1 MYQLNHKDGLKNWRH
16 FFMQWEEN
24 QNHSRLARIRFPALR
39 VRCMI
44 LLFSTYVTLVSF
56 SSFNETQDM
65 NYLTAEQA
73 DQIIKRKAWEQNEDL
88 SKAFLAFDRDGNGIV
103 TKKELKKVLYQF
115 QIPVNKE
122 EFKKLW
128 DK

>member
-1 MYQLNHKDGLKNWRH
+1 MKKVLVPFLTCLWV
-16 FFMQWEEN
+16 FF
-24 QNHSRLARIRFPALR
+24 
-39 VRCMI
+39 
-44 LLFSTYVTLVSF
+44 
-56 SSFNETQDM
+56 SFNETQDM

-103 TKKELKKVLYQF
+103 TKKELRKVLYQF
-115 QIPVNKE
+115 QIPLNKE

>member
-1 MYQLNHKDGLKNWRH
+1 
-16 FFMQWEEN
+16 
-24 QNHSRLARIRFPALR
+24 
-39 VRCMI
+39 
-44 LLFSTYVTLVSF
+44 
-56 SSFNETQDM
+56 M

-73 DQIIKRKAWEQNEDL
+73 DQIIKRKAWEHNEDL

-103 TKKELKKVLYQF
+103 TKKELRKVLYQF
-115 QIPVNKE
+115 QIPLNKE

>member
-1 MYQLNHKDGLKNWRH
+1 MVSLLSSCSFLTCLLV
-16 FFMQWEEN
+16 FF
-24 QNHSRLARIRFPALR
+24 F
-39 VRCMI
+39 
-44 LLFSTYVTLVSF
+44 
-56 SSFNETQDM
+56 SFNETQDM

-103 TKKELKKVLYQF
+103 TKKELRKVLNQF
-115 QIPVNKE
+115 QIPLNKE

>member
-1 MYQLNHKDGLKNWRH
+1 
-16 FFMQWEEN
+16 
-24 QNHSRLARIRFPALR
+24 
-39 VRCMI
+39 
-44 LLFSTYVTLVSF
+44 
-56 SSFNETQDM
+56 M

-88 SKAFLAFDRDGNGIV
+88 SKAFLAFDHDGNGIV
-103 TKKELKKVLYQF
+103 TKKELRKVLYQF
-115 QIPVNKE
+115 QIPLNKE

>member
-1 MYQLNHKDGLKNWRH
+1 MENSLHLDICNRFATCVLIS
-16 FFMQWEEN
+16 FF
-24 QNHSRLARIRFPALR
+24 
-39 VRCMI
+39 
-44 LLFSTYVTLVSF
+44 
-56 SSFNETQDM
+56 SFNETQDM
-65 NYLTAEQA
+65 NYLSAEQA

-103 TKKELKKVLYQF
+103 TKKELRKVLYQF
-115 QIPVNKE
+115 QIPLNKD